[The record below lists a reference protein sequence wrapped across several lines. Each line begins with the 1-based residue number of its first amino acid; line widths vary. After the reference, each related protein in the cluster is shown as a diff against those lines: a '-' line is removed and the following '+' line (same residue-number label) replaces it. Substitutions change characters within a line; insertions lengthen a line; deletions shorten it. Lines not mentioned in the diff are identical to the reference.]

1 MIEFFVKRPV
11 TTIMF
16 VLVFAVLGVFSYSN
30 ILVEKMPKI
39 EFPIV
44 TVSVIYPGATPLEV
58 ETLVVKK
65 IEDAVSE
72 VSEIKNIKS
81 QSFEGLGFVYIEFLL
96 SADVNTKLIEVKDK
110 VEAILNDLPSD
121 IKKPVIEKF
130 NPLIE
135 PVMDLVLWSDTL
147 DSRELY
153 EYADKVLKTRLSE
166 VDGVA
171 KVDVYG
177 GKKRQINV
185 RLDPLLMKQHYI
197 SINEVIQAMLL
208 KNKNIPAGN
217 LEKGF
222 DSLSVRFVGEFESV
236 DEIANMLLTSVDGS
250 SFLLKDIAVVED
262 GYKKIESIARYNGKE
277 VVGLS
282 INKASDGNAV
292 AISKELKRRL
302 DEFRKTLPQGM
313 KLDIA
318 TDTATFIINETLDTE
333 INILIGVVL
342 VVAIIY
348 LFTGKFKLAFISSV
362 IIPTSIVST
371 FFPVWLSGFTINMMT
386 LLAVATALGT
396 LIANAI
402 VIVENVLVH
411 LEHKEDSVRAA
422 IDGTREVAIPII
434 AATGTNLVVFL
445 PIAMMGGI
453 AGLFMRSFGLTV
465 VYATLFSLLAS
476 FSLTPMLCALILKKQ
491 KNNGAA
497 MIRRKIFA
505 PFNWMIAA
513 TNKLVEFL
521 KEEYR
526 YIFDLIFRYP
536 KTTIVAVAAIFA
548 GVALILPYIKN
559 DFVPASDEDKIIIN
573 ITMPKG
579 STIGRTLEVTK
590 LVERQLDNVPEKKSY
605 LTNIG
610 KNGVENAKIVLDL
623 IPSSERKRSDVEII
637 NSLIPALAR
646 IPDAEISLE
655 RGEAGAKGYSDV
667 SIDIYGIDYDKM
679 IELSEKVREVM
690 LKTGYFRSVISSYK
704 APKNEIQL
712 VPFQDRLKEYGL
724 PAGLVGGVL
733 RASIY
738 GDDSNVYKEKG
749 EEYKINVELDDRYA
763 EDIDDIKA
771 ISLLS
776 RKGLVSVSELG
787 ELKIRKA
794 LPTIWH
800 RDRRR
805 TIRLEA
811 ALAKGSAGQMRRILD
826 KEFRKIDFPQGY
838 SYRYVELAERQ
849 RESNTEIGKAFLL
862 AVILTYMLL
871 CALTDSMIAYPIAV
885 MTTVATSF
893 IGVFL
898 GLFFSG
904 VSMNVG
910 SMLCMVM
917 LVGIVVNNA
926 ILLLESTKLKM
937 KEGLPCKE
945 ALWLGASEEFRVI
958 IMTSVAIILGVIPQL
973 GAVMDMKKSMGVVMI
988 GGMLASIVF
997 TFILVPPVFW
1007 YLDRLEKKFFGR
1019 SGA

>member
-811 ALAKGSAGQMRRILD
+811 ALAKGSAGQVRRILD

-973 GAVMDMKKSMGVVMI
+973 GAVMDVKRSMGVVMI

-1019 SGA
+1019 SVA

>member
-973 GAVMDMKKSMGVVMI
+973 GAVMDVKRSMGVVMI